1 VTHWDADATLDLV
14 VNDIWGKPTA
24 YLHKNRTED
33 YVEYVAQPKPLLI
46 ADTVSSVKPQWVWWN
61 PQPDEL
67 VTQWRTTPCVL
78 DWNTDGLNDLVMLD
92 HEGYLAFFPREKR
105 GEELVLLPPQ
115 RLFKIEG
122 PCEFDQRHQPV
133 GDKRDGLLRLN
144 ANRAGASGRRK
155 LHFVDWDGDGRL
167 DLLVN
172 SVNVNWLRNVRT
184 DEGFTWFRDEGPL
197 DDRVLAGH
205 DTSPTTVDWDQNGI
219 PDLLVGAEDGYLYY
233 KRNPR
238 AE

>member
-1 VTHWDADATLDLV
+1 MT
-14 VNDIWGKPTA
+14 NDIWGRVGWYSVFAPREQYLVDFFKSLVIARDGVVLKP
-24 YLHKNRTED
+24 D
-33 YVEYVAQPKPLLI
+33 
-46 ADTVSSVKPQWVWWN
+46 WVWWR
-61 PQPDEL
+61 PHEGEL

-78 DWNTDGLNDLVMLD
+78 DWNADGLNDLVMLD
-92 HEGYLAFFPREKR
+92 HEGYLAFFQREKP
-105 GEELVLLPPQ
+105 GDELVLLPPQ
-115 RLFKIEG
+115 RTFKLDG
-122 PCEFDQRHQPV
+122 PCEFDQRHKPV

-155 LHFVDWDGDGRL
+155 LCFADWDGDGRL

-184 DEGFTWFRDEGPL
+184 DDAGFTWFHDEGPL

-205 DTSPTTVDWDQNGI
+205 DTSPTVVDWDRNGI
-219 PDLLVGAEDGYLYY
+219 PDLLVGAEDGHLYY

-238 AE
+238 AQKP